1 MEFTFPLF
9 GLTGYAYG
17 LVISLSTAALLI
29 LMGII
34 GYRRG
39 FPTGTVRVFGLLAIP
54 LALVFARL
62 VFCLFNVSLFT
73 ETYENPWLMLRFF
86 DGGLSMVGALLGLIL
101 AAFST
106 SRLMKIRFASLMDAL
121 TLPLGLW
128 LCALRAAEGFTD
140 LGVGKVVEASSITKA
155 APWLFLSETAG
166 IATEYRL
173 AVYRYEAV
181 AALLL
186 LLFMVILTLR
196 LRRMKDV
203 PPGDA
208 SLLFFA
214 LYGASQMLLE
224 SMRDDGH
231 LLITFLRVS
240 QVAAALMPIW
250 ATAVFTRRYLA
261 IRGKMDIRVVLSW
274 VLVFFCVAGGIA
286 LEFSLDGRLSLGAPS
301 MLRDYLLMGLLCA
314 TIFGVPFSLFS
325 ILQKKVY
332 REGHIAVHLG
342 KR

>member
-1 MEFTFPLF
+1 MDSTFSFF

-17 LVISLSTAALLI
+17 LVISLATGFILF
-29 LMGII
+29 LMGVI
-34 GYRRG
+34 GRRRG
-39 FPTGTVRVFGLLAIP
+39 LPTGTVLVYGLLAIP
-54 LALVFARL
+54 LGLFFARL
-62 VFCLFNVSLFT
+62 VFCLFNLPLFI

-86 DGGLSMVGALLGLIL
+86 DGGLSMIGALAGLVL
-101 AAFST
+101 AAFLT
-106 SRLMKIRFASLMDAL
+106 GRLMKVRFGRLMDCF

-128 LCALRAAEGFTD
+128 LCALRAAECFTE
-140 LGVGKVVEASSITKA
+140 LGVGKVVEEGVITRA
-155 APWLFLSETAG
+155 APWLFITETAG

-173 AVYRYEAV
+173 AVYRYEAA

-196 LRRMKDV
+196 LRRSTDV

-231 LLITFLRVS
+231 LLLTFLRVS

-250 ATAVFTRRYLA
+250 ATAVFTKRYLA
-261 IRGKMDIRVVLSW
+261 IHGRADRRVIVSW
-274 VLVFFCVAGGIA
+274 LLILLCVAGGIL
-286 LEFSLDGRLSLGAPS
+286 LEFSLDGRLSWGAPS
-301 MLRDYLLMGLLCA
+301 MLRDYLIMGLLCVILFA
-314 TIFGVPFSLFS
+314 VSLS
-325 ILQKKVY
+325 YSNIKQN
-332 REGHIAVHLG
+332 RG
-342 KR
+342 